1 MKLNKLSKYP
11 IIQWFKEMIGVSQKK
26 FEQSG
31 ILGNDIDGVL
41 LVHLT
46 PSDTFF
52 DVGAN
57 VGRISSLVISTVKM
71 TIAFEPNP
79 IHAAQLRGRLLDNFI
94 VIEEALSNKIERSQ
108 FFLDVRPGEGFLA
121 SSLMILDDLHE
132 SGMVEKIFVETNT
145 LDNYVTQ
152 SGNIPTFIKIDVE
165 GYEPEVIEGAK
176 ETIRKFK
183 PKILFEMWET
193 HFPRY
198 EDFMIHLSKEY
209 YLVRLESGE
218 EALTY
223 YRRQKGT
230 GVANILALP
239 L

>member
-1 MKLNKLSKYP
+1 MNPLKLSKQLL
-11 IIQWFKEMIGVSQKK
+11 IRRFKETPSLSQMKL
-26 FEQSG
+26 EQDG

-41 LVHLT
+41 LVHLK

-57 VGRISSLVISTVKM
+57 IGRISGLVSGTVDK

-79 IHAAQLRGRLLDNFI
+79 THAAQLRRRLSEKFI
-94 VIEEALSNKIERSQ
+94 VIEEALSNKIEKSE
-108 FFLDVRPGEGFLA
+108 FFLDVRPGDGSLA
-121 SSLMILDDLHE
+121 SSLMVLSDLHE
-132 SGMVEKIFVETNT
+132 SGMVRKILVDTNT
-145 LDNYVTQ
+145 LDNYVAQ
-152 SGNIPTFIKIDVE
+152 SGNVPTFIKIDVE
-165 GYEPEVIEGAK
+165 GHEPEVIEGAK
-176 ETIRKFK
+176 ETIKRYK

-198 EDFMIHLSKEY
+198 EAFMAELSKEY
-209 YLVRLESGE
+209 YLIRLETGE
-218 EALTY
+218 DALQY
-223 YRRQKGT
+223 YRNRKGT

>member
-1 MKLNKLSKYP
+1 MNLRKLPKYSLIRGFREKLGMSQMKL
-11 IIQWFKEMIGVSQKK
+11 
-26 FEQSG
+26 EQNG

-46 PSDTFF
+46 PSDIFF

-57 VGRISSLVISTVKM
+57 VGRISGLINETVKK
-71 TIAFEPNP
+71 TVAFEPNP
-79 IHAAQLRGRLLDNFI
+79 THATQLRRMLSDNFI
-94 VIEEALSNKIERSQ
+94 VVEEALSNKIERRE
-108 FFLDVRPGEGFLA
+108 FFLDVRPGEGSLA

-132 SGMVEKIFVETNT
+132 NGMVSKILVDTNT

-152 SGNIPTFIKIDVE
+152 SGNVPTFIKIDVE
-165 GYEPEVIEGAK
+165 GYEPEVVEGAR
-176 ETIRKFK
+176 ETIRRFR

-198 EDFMIHLSKEY
+198 EGFMAELSKEY
-209 YLVRLESGE
+209 YLIRLETGE
-218 EALTY
+218 DALNY
-223 YRRQKGT
+223 YRNEKGT